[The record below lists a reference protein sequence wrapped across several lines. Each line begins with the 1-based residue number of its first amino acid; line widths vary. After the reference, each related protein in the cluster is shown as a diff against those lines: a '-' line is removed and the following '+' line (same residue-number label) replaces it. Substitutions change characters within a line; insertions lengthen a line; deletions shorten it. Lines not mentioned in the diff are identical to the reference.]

1 MISATEIKADLNATT
16 AQIDAARRMV
26 AAGQIIDLSGLQ
38 ERVEAICGAIQKLPD
53 AERGGFRDPI
63 VALLSE
69 LDGLTA
75 ILTEQHERLSV
86 GLKALSAQ
94 SRAQKAY
101 GTAAKTESDS

>member
-26 AAGQIIDLSGLQ
+26 DDGQIIDLSGLQ
-38 ERVEAICGAIQKLPD
+38 DRVEAICGAIQALP
-53 AERGGFRDPI
+53 AGEQSGFREPI

-75 ILTEQHERLSV
+75 TLNEQHERLSV

-94 SRAQKAY
+94 NRAQRAY
-101 GTAAKTESDS
+101 GQAAKTESGK